1 MSVTK
6 TNLALVVGLLAALIT
21 PQAMDMSFEPL
32 AVTASSEGMLTLTAN
47 HDVSWLVLED
57 AEFQVVDRQIVLSRP
72 VRVVAISSGEHVIWD
87 PRNPA
92 PVVPPVVPDVI
103 PVPMPPVGQLT
114 VLIGSWVPASNNSAA
129 VAENFAMIAKKI
141 EAGELSSPDM
151 IMASLIYA
159 NRKDQVGKEWAEFIA
174 KIADLMRQRQD
185 WDKIF
190 TTASEVCYEAAK
202 LS

>member
-6 TNLALVVGLLAALIT
+6 TNLALVVSLLAALIA
-21 PQAMDMSFEPL
+21 PQAMEMSFEPL

-57 AEFQVVDRQIVLSRP
+57 AEFQVVDRQIILSRP

-87 PRNPA
+87 PRNPVVPVVIPVVI
-92 PVVPPVVPDVI
+92 PVVPPVD
-103 PVPMPPVGQLT
+103 QLT

-129 VAENFAMIAKKI
+129 VAENFAMVAKKI

-159 NRKDQVGKEWAEFIA
+159 NRKDQVGKEWAEFVA
-174 KIADLMRQRQD
+174 KIADLMQQRQD